1 MMIINTQTDCET
13 PYRQQLE
20 SEDVMKKSIAALTL
34 ATATFSGAA
43 LADFQH
49 ELTLDVSPQKGGAW
63 VVVEKAGQPQ
73 AGATVSIQGDANQSY
88 VTADNGRVFVHSNGE
103 SARSVTINATDGE
116 GNMASA
122 HRLIPSN
129 RS

>member
-1 MMIINTQTDCET
+1 
-13 PYRQQLE
+13 
-20 SEDVMKKSIAALTL
+20 MKKSIAALILT
-34 ATATFSGAA
+34 TATFSGAA

-73 AGATVSIQGDANQSY
+73 AGATVTILGDTTQSY
-88 VTADNGRVFVHSNGE
+88 VTTDNGRIFVHSNVE
-103 SARSVTINATDGE
+103 SARSLTFKATDDD
-116 GNMASA
+116 GNSVSA
-122 HRLIPSN
+122 QRLIPSN

>member
-1 MMIINTQTDCET
+1 
-13 PYRQQLE
+13 
-20 SEDVMKKSIAALTL
+20 MKKSIVALTL